1 MGKMICITDNTLA
14 CLDAYEATP
23 KELYELLNL
32 LLKLPTHAIEMS
44 ISAYEKL
51 ISFAPLPKFENYLL
65 RINNLCELKKYQG
78 FAGYLFPATS
88 FGNVGNAIYEINFKN
103 DQDIGYNED
112 CIQGLRMIGFADR
125 ICTDVASEF
134 KHILSTKVKFEI
146 CPQNDFFC
154 ATALAIEWCRLGGKK
169 LVASFAGIG
178 NQASLE
184 EVLLALHLEKQQEIT
199 ENISCFAQMK
209 QIVEQIT
216 GKKIAKNKAVIGEDI
231 FCVEAGIHVDGI
243 VKNPEIYEPYP
254 PELVGNKRRIMIGK
268 HSGKS
273 AILAKLSELQI
284 AKENVDIEELLLTV
298 KRKSVKKQR
307 SLTDAEFIALV
318 KVVQA

>member
-1 MGKMICITDNTLA
+1 MICITDNTLA
-14 CLDAYEATP
+14 CLDACEATP
-23 KELYELLNL
+23 KELHELLSL
-32 LLKLPTHAIEMS
+32 LLKLPTHSIEMS

-51 ISFAPLPKFENYLL
+51 ISLAPLPKFENYLL
-65 RINNLCELKKYQG
+65 KINNLCELKKYQG

-88 FGNVGNAIYEINFKN
+88 FGNVGNTSYEINFKN

-134 KHILSTKVKFEI
+134 KNILATKVKFEI

-154 ATALAIEWCRLGGKK
+154 ATALAIEWCHLGGEK
-169 LVASFAGIG
+169 LVASFSGIG

-184 EVLLALHLEKQQEIT
+184 EVLLALHLEKQKEIT
-199 ENISCFAQMK
+199 ENISCFARMK

-216 GKKIAKNKAVIGEDI
+216 GKKIAKNKAVIGEEI

-254 PELVGNKRRIMIGK
+254 PELVGNKRRVIIGK

-273 AILAKLSELQI
+273 AILIKLSELQI
-284 AKENVDIEELLLTV
+284 TKENVDIEKLLLAV
-298 KRKSVKKQR
+298 KQKSVERKR
-307 SLTDAEFIALV
+307 SLTDDEFTALV
-318 KVVQA
+318 EVV